1 MSTILK
7 SSEIVSGYEL
17 GPDIVKGV
25 SVEVR
30 KGEIVVMIG
39 PNGCGKSTLL
49 KTLSGILKVR
59 SGKLEFLDSPI
70 QNLRADQRLRM
81 GLAQVAQERTVFPR
95 LTVYENLIM
104 GGFTIKDRKEVVDRV
119 EKLVQQFPIC
129 NERRQQ
135 KAGTMSGGEQRLLEV
150 ARALMVEPKLLLLD
164 EPSLGL
170 EPKFRKLIFDT
181 ITQLNDSGLT
191 ILIVEQNAK
200 SALKIADRAYAME
213 LGLVRFQGT
222 GEEILNHPQVQEL
235 YLGKRMGV

>member
-17 GPDIVKGV
+17 GPDIIKGV

-30 KGEIVVMIG
+30 KDEIVVLIG

-49 KTLSGILKVR
+49 KTISGILKVR

-104 GGFTIKDRKEVVDRV
+104 GGFTIKDSKEVIDRV
-119 EKLVQQFPIC
+119 EKIIEQFPLC
-129 NERRQQ
+129 NERRRQ

-150 ARALMVEPKLLLLD
+150 ARALIVEPKLLLLD

-181 ITQLNDSGLT
+181 IRQLNDSGLT

-213 LGLVRFQGT
+213 LGTVRFQGT
-222 GEEILNHPQVQEL
+222 GEEILNDPQVQEL